1 MNSNQTIL
9 EADYAVVGLGA
20 MGASTLYFLA
30 RSGGKVV
37 GIDKYSPPHRHGA
50 SHGGYKVTREAV
62 AEGPAYLHFVRR
74 SNELVRDL
82 GRRYNANLMQL
93 TGTLIIGS
101 EAKTSSNSFLRD
113 TVQIAQANEIEH
125 QVFSSKELRKLYPQ
139 LIGVANED
147 AGYFEPNAG
156 FIRPEPLL
164 SLQIALAKHAG
175 AEILENTAVTRITPV
190 AGGVEIEADGLRI
203 RARQVVV
210 AAGRWTDHLF
220 GGQFGNLLSVTQQRT
235 FTFKA
240 LDTATYQP
248 NRFPT
253 LMWFRESAGGECAT
267 VFPLEGSEDGVKFF
281 VADAEA
287 DQRIG
292 MSAEKFYLRHVR
304 PFFGGVSSEL
314 QDSETCFYTST
325 PDHGFL
331 LDWHPDIPELFLV
344 SACSGHGFKHALGIG
359 ETIAAL
365 LTGKPV
371 PDLSVFSLDRFSASM
386 GRRG

>member
-1 MNSNQTIL
+1 MDPNQTIL
-9 EADYAVVGLGA
+9 ETDYAVIGLGA
-20 MGASTLYFLA
+20 MGASALYFLA
-30 RSGGKVV
+30 RSCARVV
-37 GIDKYSPPHRHGA
+37 GIDKYSPPHRYGA

-74 SNELVRDL
+74 SNALLRELEHH
-82 GRRYNANLMQL
+82 YNINLMQR

-101 EAKTSSNSFLRD
+101 EAASNSNSFLRD
-113 TVQIAQANEIEH
+113 TVKIARANGIEH
-125 QVFSSKELRKLYPQ
+125 QVFSAKDLKKLYPQ

-147 AGYFEPNAG
+147 VGYLEQNAG

-164 SLQIALAKHAG
+164 SLEIALAKQAG
-175 AEILENTAVTRITPV
+175 ATILDNIAVNRITPIS
-190 AGGVEIEADGLRI
+190 GGVEIEVDGLRI

-210 AAGRWTDHLF
+210 AAGRWTSHLF
-220 GGQFGNLLSVTQQRT
+220 DGQFGNLLSVTRQRT

-240 LDTATYQP
+240 LDAAAYQP

-267 VFPLEGSEDGVKFF
+267 VFPLEGPGEGVKFF
-281 VADAEA
+281 VADTET
-287 DQRIG
+287 DPRMG
-292 MSAEKFYLRHVR
+292 MSGDQFYQHHVQ
-304 PFFGGVSSEL
+304 PFFAGISAQL
-314 QDSETCFYTST
+314 QHSETCFYTST

-331 LDWHPDIPELFLV
+331 LDWHPDIPGVFLV

-365 LTGKPV
+365 LAGKPV
-371 PDLSVFSLDRFSASM
+371 TDLSAFSLKRFSA
-386 GRRG
+386 GLRRG